1 MIACV
6 VTELY
11 IAARLEVMSTC
22 VKGLT
27 DNSTLNARVSL
38 VEFTEL
44 SRFAEVKLRSGATTD
59 IDGTDPRVC
68 QSDDARSEA
77 RANYLGS
84 RRLRNRSIHVRLSPP
99 PPPSRHSSASQ
110 SASRVYIVSI
120 PLTFGF
126 LGEVVAVAAA
136 TKMKTRG

>member
-38 VEFTEL
+38 VEFIEL
-44 SRFAEVKLRSGATTD
+44 SRFAEVELHSGATTD
-59 IDGTDPRVC
+59 IDDTNPRVC
-68 QSDDARSEA
+68 QSDDA
-77 RANYLGS
+77 LGS
-84 RRLRNRSIHVRLSPP
+84 ARELFRKPP
-99 PPPSRHSSASQ
+99 TS
-110 SASRVYIVSI
+110 
-120 PLTFGF
+120 
-126 LGEVVAVAAA
+126 
-136 TKMKTRG
+136 